1 MKVLLVHN
9 SYQLH
14 GGEDV
19 AFEQEV
25 QLLRRYSHQVVV
37 YRRSNT
43 EIQDFSALRRLG
55 LAKRAVWAGHSYEEI
70 LRLIRKE
77 TPELVHVHN
86 TFLMISPS
94 IYSACR
100 EMGVPVVQ
108 TLHNYRLL
116 CPGGNL
122 TRNGRPCELC
132 MSGTL
137 LHSVTHACYRGS
149 RTSTTV
155 VAAMLVAHRRWQ
167 TWSKMV
173 DCYIALSNF
182 AAKKFVEGG
191 LPAHKLTVK
200 PNFVHPAPGVRN
212 DSGTCA
218 VYVGR
223 LSSEKGVDT
232 LLQAWKHVKSCVPLL
247 VIGDGP
253 LRERLTS
260 EFQGDSRVT
269 FCGLLP
275 RAEVLGAL
283 RSARFL
289 IVPSRC
295 YENFPMTIAEAY
307 ACGVPVI
314 ASDMGAMRELVAHGR
329 TGLLFRPEDAEH
341 LAESVDWAWS
351 HPGDL
356 EYMGNECWAEFRLK
370 YSAERN
376 YELLMESY
384 ERVISR
390 RPLALTA

>member
-37 YRRSNT
+37 YQRSNA

-55 LAKRAVWAGHSYEEI
+55 LAKRAVWASDSHEEI

-86 TFLMISPS
+86 TLLMISPS

-116 CPGGNL
+116 CPGANL

-137 LHSVTHACYRGS
+137 LHGVIHACYRDS
-149 RTSTTV
+149 HTSTAV
-155 VAAMLVAHRRWQ
+155 VAAMLAAHRMRQ

-200 PNFVHPAPGVRN
+200 PNFVDP
-212 DSGTCA
+212 
-218 VYVGR
+218 
-223 LSSEKGVDT
+223 
-232 LLQAWKHVKSCVPLL
+232 
-247 VIGDGP
+247 
-253 LRERLTS
+253 
-260 EFQGDSRVT
+260 
-269 FCGLLP
+269 
-275 RAEVLGAL
+275 
-283 RSARFL
+283 
-289 IVPSRC
+289 
-295 YENFPMTIAEAY
+295 
-307 ACGVPVI
+307 
-314 ASDMGAMRELVAHGR
+314 
-329 TGLLFRPEDAEH
+329 
-341 LAESVDWAWS
+341 
-351 HPGDL
+351 
-356 EYMGNECWAEFRLK
+356 
-370 YSAERN
+370 
-376 YELLMESY
+376 
-384 ERVISR
+384 
-390 RPLALTA
+390 

>member
-25 QLLRRYSHQVVV
+25 QLLRRYGHQVVV
-37 YRRSNT
+37 YRRSNA
-43 EIQDFSALRRLG
+43 EIQDFSGLRRLG
-55 LAKRAVWAGHSYEEI
+55 LAKRAVWAADSHDEI
-70 LRLIRKE
+70 LRLIRQEK
-77 TPELVHVHN
+77 PELVHAHN
-86 TFLMISPS
+86 TFPMISPS
-94 IYSACR
+94 IYSSCR

-116 CPGGNL
+116 CPGANL
-122 TRNGRPCELC
+122 TRNGQPCELC
-132 MSGTL
+132 ISGTL

-155 VAAMLVAHRRWQ
+155 VAAMLVAHRMRQ
-167 TWSKMV
+167 TWSNMV

-200 PNFVHPAPGVRN
+200 PNFVDPDPGVRRN
-212 DSGTCA
+212 PGNCA

-223 LSSEKGVDT
+223 LSAEKGFAT
-232 LLQAWKHVKSCVPLL
+232 LLQSWKHVKSRVPLL
-247 VIGDGP
+247 IIGDGP
-253 LRERLTS
+253 LRAGLSADFE
-260 EFQGDSRVT
+260 GDSRIS
-269 FCGLLP
+269 FRGSLP
-275 RAEVLGAL
+275 RAEVLVAL
-283 RSARFL
+283 KSARFL
-289 IVPSRC
+289 VVPSRC

-314 ASDMGAMRELVAHGR
+314 ASNMGAMQELIAHGR
-329 TGLLFRPEDAEH
+329 TGLLFRPGNAEH

-351 HPGDL
+351 HPSDL
-356 EYMGNECWAEFRLK
+356 EYMGNECRAEFRMK

-376 YELLMESY
+376 YESLMESY

-390 RPLALTA
+390 RPIAITA